1 VSGTHGT
8 QRHPRRRQ
16 QENHLME
23 RLAQA
28 IEASQSVLLPL
39 PTIGL
44 GQELLYLLR
53 SHYLFSG
60 RAVTIWVDGAVAKGC
75 DVYRELVHQF
85 PIAVQNFAQNQAL
98 FWDDQVQP
106 HVRRGRPDPV
116 ATEPCI
122 VLTDRRS
129 DLSQFCQHGDWLVLL
144 PETTTAM
151 LPDAIVPLPPS
162 HASQAIVTAETYW
175 LSEHSDGNA
184 TLQLI
189 HNLRPQHLLFVH
201 GAPAKLAEFAQL
213 DELSNRYKLH
223 LPRAGSLV
231 ELPINDRPIGSNASL
246 PETRYEGEVVET
258 AAEVLISLPPDFAT
272 DSRWQGFADTGIVE
286 AYWQDNQ
293 LIIRGMSPP
302 EIAGSRQPRPELS
315 RSCSNC
321 QYYRSQRCTNAA
333 APLFQ
338 LQVTPDGYCLE
349 YDDR

>member
-1 VSGTHGT
+1 
-8 QRHPRRRQ
+8 
-16 QENHLME
+16 
-23 RLAQA
+23 
-28 IEASQSVLLPL
+28 
-39 PTIGL
+39 
-44 GQELLYLLR
+44 
-53 SHYLFSG
+53 
-60 RAVTIWVDGAVAKGC
+60 
-75 DVYRELVHQF
+75 VHQF

-116 ATEPCI
+116 ATAPCI

-129 DLSQFCQHGDWLVLL
+129 DLSQFCHHGDWLVLL

-151 LPDAIVPLPPS
+151 LSEAIAPLPPS
-162 HASQAIVTAETYW
+162 NASQAIVTAETYW

-201 GAPAKLAEFAQL
+201 GAPSTLAEFAQL

-231 ELPINDRPIGSNASL
+231 ELPITDRPIGPTATV

-258 AAEVLISLPPDFAT
+258 AAEILISLPPEFAT
-272 DSRWQGFADTGIVE
+272 DSRWPGLADTGIVE

-293 LIIRGMSPP
+293 LIIRGLSPQ
-302 EIAGSRQPRPELS
+302 EMAGSRQPRPELS

-321 QYYRSQRCTNAA
+321 LYYQTQRCTNAA